1 MTAVQFVSV
10 LSFMVVMP
18 LGPDMSQA
26 LGFSPSL
33 VGWVTASYTLTA
45 AVSGIAAA
53 LVLDRF
59 DRRPALGL
67 CMLGLV
73 ASNVAAGLAWSLEA
87 LVAARVMAGLFGG
100 PAGALAVAI
109 VADNVPPE
117 RRGQAMGTV
126 MGAIS
131 LSAVL
136 GVPGALEVG
145 HRFGWPAPFFSV
157 AALSLVIVLG
167 SLAQLPPQRHHL
179 NQEAA
184 LPTDITGA
192 ALRLLRMGSR
202 PLSLLAFTL
211 AAVAIL
217 PGFLVITNL
226 AVFVQFNLGFP
237 REQLGLL
244 YMIGGGISFFG
255 MRWTGR
261 LVDRFGSTPV
271 TTVSTLVLAALLYVL
286 YFDWHWLALPVLG
299 LVPAF
304 MFFNTARMVAQN
316 TAVSK
321 VPEPAERAGFM
332 ALVQA
337 VTQIAGG
344 AGSALGAAMLTA
356 GPDGKLAGMP
366 ALALIGILVSL
377 AGPPLMAALERRI
390 PRSATESHRVK
401 AVAAK
406 GSGVGG

>member
-26 LGFSPSL
+26 LGFDPSL

-45 AVSGIAAA
+45 AASGVAAA

-73 ASNVAAGLAWSLEA
+73 ASNVAAGLAWNLEA
-87 LVAARVMAGLFGG
+87 LLAARVMAGLFGG

-167 SLAQLPPQRHHL
+167 SLAQLPPQRRHL
-179 NQEAA
+179 EGGVAA
-184 LPTDITGA
+184 TDMAGSF
-192 ALRLLRMGSR
+192 LRLLRMGGR
-202 PLSLLAFTL
+202 PLSLLAFAL
-211 AAVAIL
+211 SAVAIL

-237 REQLGLL
+237 RDQLGLL

-271 TTVSTLVLAALLYVL
+271 TTASTLILAALLYLL
-286 YFDWHWLALPVLG
+286 YFDWHWLALPVLA

-337 VTQIAGG
+337 VTQVAGG
-344 AGSALGAAMLTA
+344 AGSALGAAMLTTR
-356 GPDGKLAGMP
+356 PDGTLSGMP
-366 ALALIGILVSL
+366 TLALTGILVSL

-390 PRSATESHRVK
+390 PRTATESHRVK